1 MPETR
6 LTNIT
11 GPAEVKLTPEGQKV
25 IAELTAESEAILA
38 GANDLVIRN
47 DQDYANAG
55 TNLVNIK
62 KVYDL
67 VDEKRRGITRPI
79 DAVKKYVIGLFA
91 TPQTNTETAR
101 FIIDKKMRAWEQE
114 KQRAADEARRKAEKE
129 AAAEAARLQARAD
142 KAAANGKPEKAA
154 ALEAQAVAAQTT
166 IPEIKAEVPKVE
178 GLRARRMTWKAEVVD
193 IETFLSAP
201 ENKAYTIPN
210 QKMLDDFAKDTKGK
224 VLKPGVRF
232 YEVEGNL

>member
-1 MPETR
+1 MQEKC

-38 GANDLVIRN
+38 GANVLVIGN
-47 DQDYANAG
+47 DENYHVAG

-62 KVYDL
+62 KFYDL

-79 DAVKKYVIGLFA
+79 DALKKYIITVFSP
-91 TPQTNTETAR
+91 PQTNIETAR
-101 FIIDKKMRAWEQE
+101 FVIDKKMHAWEQE
-114 KQRAADEARRKAEKE
+114 KRRAADEARRKAEKE
-129 AAAEAARLQARAD
+129 AADEAARLQARAD

-166 IPEIKAEVPKVE
+166 IPEIKADVPKVE

-210 QKMLDDFAKDTKGK
+210 QKMLDDFAKATKGK
-224 VLKPGVRF
+224 VPKPGVRF